1 MFPCNLEFIG
11 LNDFV
16 VRTVCTCYVCLHGS
30 MACSVSR
37 LCYNFALTSISERFF
52 LYDIMGGSLKIS
64 PRNGCCCIKCHL
76 LIRTSLGFG
85 TVGQYCVTKGKIRLF
100 IFPCQRTTRLL
111 PSNFTFTSGLSMKKS
126 GQPLYASYDLN

>member
-16 VRTVCTCYVCLHGS
+16 VRPVCTYYVCLHGS

-85 TVGQYCVTKGKIRLF
+85 TVG
-100 IFPCQRTTRLL
+100 
-111 PSNFTFTSGLSMKKS
+111 
-126 GQPLYASYDLN
+126 